1 MRPSTGLVAAGNK
14 LPKGNLSPALTD
26 PETNLY
32 TGTWEM
38 SLMPTS
44 SKVRNDNI
52 QIALWKDKD
61 TGVIDYT
68 PSSTVTAAEAS
79 NSGSTIKPNGTSEV
93 AVGYATVIGITG
105 YV

>member
-1 MRPSTGLVAAGNK
+1 
-14 LPKGNLSPALTD
+14 
-26 PETNLY
+26 
-32 TGTWEM
+32 M

-93 AVGYATVIGITG
+93 AVGYATVIGTTG
-105 YV
+105 YVEIAQRK